1 MDLKDISRTI
11 TEFLS
16 KWKFDPLS
24 AVATLIVLPVILA
37 LLKAIGKSIKQWALY
52 AVNGALYWLSRSVLR
67 SLSAQLSLR
76 KYCSLQLAAE
86 NRFLYVP

>member
-1 MDLKDISRTI
+1 MDFKEISKVV

-37 LLKAIGKSIKQWALY
+37 LLKVIGKSIKQWALHL
-52 AVNGALYWLSRSVLR
+52 VNGGLYWLSRSVLH

-76 KYCSLQLAAE
+76 K
-86 NRFLYVP
+86 